1 MTKEQPAESGNVLFP
16 IFLKVNQLKILIVGG
31 GNVGLEKLQGLLK
44 NDPGAT
50 VQLVAK
56 SIKQEI
62 HELAE
67 AHPSVHLVKRAFKP
81 EDLEGV
87 ELLILATELR
97 ATNAEIRLLAK
108 KKNIL
113 TNVADTPDLC
123 DFYLGSTVK
132 KGDLKIGISTNGK
145 SPTFAKR
152 FRELLEDAL
161 PDDINELLD
170 NLHRV
175 RNRLKG
181 DFQYKVKKLNEVTA
195 DLLSSSG
202 EETNHEEK

>member
-1 MTKEQPAESGNVLFP
+1 MSKRQPAEDGNLLFP
-16 IFLKVNQLKILIVGG
+16 IFLKIDQLNILIVGG

-44 NDPGAT
+44 NDPGAR
-50 VQLVAK
+50 VRLIAK
-56 SIKQEI
+56 SIKKEI
-62 HELAE
+62 IELAA
-67 AHPSVHLVKRAFKP
+67 AHPSVYLEKRAFKP
-81 EDLEGV
+81 QDLERT

-97 ATNAEIRLLAK
+97 ATNAEIRGLAK
-108 KKNIL
+108 EKDIL

-152 FRELLEDAL
+152 FRELLEDIL
-161 PDDINELLD
+161 PDDINDLLN
-170 NLHRV
+170 NLHEV

-181 DFQYKVKKLNEVTA
+181 DFQYKVKKLNEITA
-195 DLLSSSG
+195 DLLSSSF
-202 EETNHEEK
+202 ESNNSEEK

>member
-1 MTKEQPAESGNVLFP
+1 MSNEQITEGGNLLFP
-16 IFLKVNQLKILIVGG
+16 IFLKVDQLNILIIGG

-62 HELAE
+62 IELAA

-81 EDLEGV
+81 EDLEGT
-87 ELLILATELR
+87 ELLILATEVR
-97 ATNAEIRLLAK
+97 STNAEIRQLAK
-108 KKNIL
+108 EKNIL

-161 PDDINELLD
+161 PDDINELLN
-170 NLHRV
+170 NLHQV

-181 DFQYKVKKLNEVTA
+181 DFRYKVKKLNEITA
-195 DLLSSSG
+195 NLLASSFES
-202 EETNHEEK
+202 TNNEEK

>member
-1 MTKEQPAESGNVLFP
+1 MSKKQSAEEGNRLFP
-16 IFLKVNQLKILIVGG
+16 VFLKIDQLNILIIGG

-44 NDPGAT
+44 NDAGAR
-50 VQLVAK
+50 VRLIAK

-62 HELAE
+62 KQLAA
-67 AHPSVHLVKRAFKP
+67 AHPSVHLLERAF
-81 EDLEGV
+81 EAQDLEGTEV
-87 ELLILATELR
+87 LILATELR
-97 ATNAEIRLLAK
+97 STNAEIRKLAK
-108 KKNIL
+108 EKNIL

-161 PDDINELLD
+161 PDDINDLLN
-170 NLHRV
+170 NLHEV

-181 DFQYKVKKLNEVTA
+181 DFQYKVKKLNEITA
-195 DLLSSSG
+195 NLLASSFES
-202 EETNHEEK
+202 TNNEDK